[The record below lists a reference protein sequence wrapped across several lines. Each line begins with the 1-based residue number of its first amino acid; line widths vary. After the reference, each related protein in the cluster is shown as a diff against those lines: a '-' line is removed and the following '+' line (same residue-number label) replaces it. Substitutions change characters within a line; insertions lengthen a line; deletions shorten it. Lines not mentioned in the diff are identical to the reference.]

1 MWLSKNWTEQYH
13 MWLEV
18 GESGSRTHYDPFS
31 GARTPQ
37 CTECADSSA
46 PNLPPPW
53 SLPGLPTYRSV
64 SVFSLLDQDFF
75 FSLFQVT
82 WTSYWL
88 LQYYT
93 FILFH
98 ITSSYFIFTSLQLDS
113 KFHRWRHYL
122 VWVVHC
128 IPIIYL
134 SHIYCVF
141 NYEPDTM
148 YYLFQVFEYYQATT
162 TIILNLQGGKDSKL
176 RKVT

>member
-1 MWLSKNWTEQYH
+1 MTVKKLNWAIPHVAGGGGVRKSHALRSFLRRPNATVRRVCRFQRTEPAST
-13 MWLEV
+13 LEP
-18 GESGSRTHYDPFS
+18 SGSSNLQKRLCFFS
-31 GARTPQ
+31 ARP
-37 CTECADSSA
+37 
-46 PNLPPPW
+46 
-53 SLPGLPTYRSV
+53 R
-64 SVFSLLDQDFF
+64 FF